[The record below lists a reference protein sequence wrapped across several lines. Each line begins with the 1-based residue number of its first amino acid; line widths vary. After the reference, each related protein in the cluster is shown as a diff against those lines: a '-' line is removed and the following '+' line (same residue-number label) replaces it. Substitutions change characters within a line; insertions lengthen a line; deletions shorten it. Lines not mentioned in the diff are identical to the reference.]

1 MVNYF
6 FVWKVDLYVKIDS
19 SEPLDVTLVKGKVP
33 HMEHHRWSKCGSE
46 YFYFILFLFY
56 KLHQNNK
63 QTNKQKERWQG
74 HRNRCGQLQ
83 RTWMLKKGK
92 KRKVKKHSD
101 TRKTPAMYNKLLDEA
116 RNEHYYILNR

>member
-33 HMEHHRWSKCGSE
+33 HMEHHRWSKCSSE

-56 KLHQNNK
+56 KLHQKNK
-63 QTNKQKERWQG
+63 QTNKQTERTLAGTPQQMWPITAD
-74 HRNRCGQLQ
+74 LDAKKSKK
-83 RTWMLKKGK
+83 KKG
-92 KRKVKKHSD
+92 
-101 TRKTPAMYNKLLDEA
+101 
-116 RNEHYYILNR
+116 